1 MVYAAVAMLSLGQY
15 FDFFGALAC
24 ALGLVAA
31 LALLGG
37 SESESDSETSEIRE
51 RLGAVARSYSDLVQ
65 AIFDKFDAG
74 ARANEEPPKTGLLFD
89 VDEFIP
95 GSPKKNGADSQDKNA
110 SNRGADSSVNRGAKV
125 NHVDFWREDYWNFE
139 NSVEENLFSSDE
151 PEDQSDSWKD
161 NGEEGAK
168 DGPDDALWNDRE
180 QKEDEAEA
188 ERDSEQKR
196 ANYFGSFFKNRN
208 YPTVDDPDA
217 DGARDDGSDAPKRW
231 RRKENPDGQKDPD
244 GQSGEEQ
251 NDAPEWKKRPDRSL
265 FEDIDNLFK
274 DKSKDSESASDDGFD
289 DDSDD
294 DSDEPVAFGL
304 DYDLL
309 ENDNVS
315 LDRKLDYLRERL
327 KAGNEEAYGE
337 LARLLLQRAALA
349 KKDEEKEA
357 MAALDEIELAIF
369 TKNDYYPDRDLY
381 DDLEIIVQANL
392 QRVFFYLR
400 NGMAP
405 PLDMAN
411 RALRFAR
418 ELAGRFSQ
426 EEAARLLATAYQAH
440 GLSLLASG
448 AEAAALRSFSKARA
462 KFSALVDGGVRE
474 AEPSIGFVSVAMG
487 DAYMAIGDANSAVE
501 EFMFALETFDSFSGR
516 EGFLAENVN
525 VSFRLS
531 RAYRSLGD
539 VEKADAALEMAIQSE
554 ERLLSFDET
563 SYINPL
569 VELLEEQADKFF
581 TRGKHEEAVASLDRA
596 VSSLERFLTYDVV
609 MPRRVLAHAHL
620 ANALQRRA
628 TIHFLRNKRLLAVND
643 LERAVESLTSAV
655 KKGETFDPFAQALIL
670 VNSIYD
676 MCASYSLWDEAVKAR
691 KEAKRLYEGLPPD
704 KKKRVDDLYARM
716 LVYRAGAMLRHK
728 NRAEARVAAEEAVS
742 ILEPLCEDKDAD
754 PEKCAMLA
762 RAYGIC
768 ARLES
773 KKRPGRE
780 NSMRLFRRAKELEL
794 FVLSGPD
801 LNDQYKNAFVDDL
814 TTKAKREAKDGELSV
829 ALDDVRTA
837 AKIAVSELN
846 AGNWTFLS
854 EFVESV
860 SAAVKIAVAHR
871 GPKEGLRIIRA
882 AVRYAERVRKSYVDK
897 DWAPDEGDDISPR
910 NIAFMR
916 NIELLTVDLR
926 FTRFKLL
933 SSTDWQ
939 PEFAQ
944 YCDMRFYTPPEDPE
958 EKDDS
963 ALRRQKL
970 DPVTSYII
978 DMCDENHRGSV
989 QRRRALL
996 LSKALADSPVQLARF
1011 VDLEACRR
1019 VFMRRALD
1027 GEFEFLGSVLDIL
1040 RATLNSIS
1048 KRSDLF
1054 LADPEMREAERV
1066 FDAPRARVRNGE
1078 FDEAKTRLYWSKAL
1092 IFRRM
1097 QTNHLLG
1104 VWEGIKAADAASP
1117 PPDEVAK
1124 NLRATFID
1132 VLRAKIELVFQLAL
1146 EAGERAPSE
1155 LLAAPQTAPLAAAFF
1170 QWLLSNG
1177 QRDRAFEFARLEE
1190 KRLLGGDSV
1199 FPPMRFMCQSAFYE
1213 AIAEA
1218 AQGAG
1223 ELQFAEETLR
1233 KCEALFSSED
1243 AAFDVSFLFAESQG
1257 NVYAKL
1263 GELAYERGDLENA
1276 SSYFTKAGDVY
1287 AEELRS
1293 RGLTRQGFER
1303 YVELL
1308 SRAISGGSREEA
1320 RRVARRYREM
1330 CRLSKTWNAD
1340 FRAEV
1345 ANAFW
1350 ALTVVVLMSNE
1361 KIRASF
1367 YHSKQALKQFDRI
1380 LKWYRPSSP
1389 EIKVRRLERGFSSF
1403 LFWMRH
1409 GAYERATAILNSLF
1423 PVFKKNYE
1431 SVVNDPKE
1439 IADPKERELTFW
1451 HVASPFVVVGMFW
1464 VQLRLVGLGRFSSPE
1479 EEAQFGKTVEE
1490 LIAAAKR
1497 TPLISEGR
1505 VVTGAQEET
1514 AADSE
1519 EADAAA
1525 TESPAD
1531 AEPEDAPLKLRAQAL
1546 LSSAVARAKG
1556 TWGALRRKIKREE
1569 PTPAVSDSN
1578 ALKVALSYCMTRLF
1592 YAFWLAQKGENEL
1605 AVKERDA
1612 AIRETRKWF
1621 GAGSME
1627 ETACFYYWAVA
1638 ALRRR
1643 RFSEA
1648 IRWARTVVASFPKE
1662 ARDVK
1667 EPVLDSIPFVADA
1680 FRICAFARV
1689 ERRAPFDL
1697 VRARRDVE
1705 RGIEFCR
1712 IAFANKLFTPRSV
1725 YTELIF
1731 ARAKVERARGR
1742 LREALADATRVKA
1755 MLDKASLRGVATPS
1769 VGVKDELNEFL
1780 ISLTEEIA
1788 ARHKREGESLP
1799 ESQEARQSG
1808 DAGNGERPQ

>member
-1 MVYAAVAMLSLGQY
+1 MVYAAVAILSLGQF
-15 FDFFGALAC
+15 FDLFGALAC
-24 ALGLVAA
+24 ALGLIAA
-31 LALLGG
+31 LAFLGG
-37 SESESDSETSEIRE
+37 SDSDSDGESSEIRE
-51 RLGAVARSYSDLVQ
+51 RLGAVTRAYSVLVQ
-65 AIFDKFDAG
+65 AISDKLDAA
-74 ARANEEPPKTGLLFD
+74 ARASEKPPKSGLLFD

-95 GSPKKNGADSQDKNA
+95 EAPKKTESDSQGK
-110 SNRGADSSVNRGAKV
+110 GSSDAGSGLNRGAKV

-139 NSVEENLFSSDE
+139 NSVEDDLFASDE
-151 PEDQSDSWKD
+151 PEDRPDSWKD
-161 NGEEGAK
+161 NGEEDAK

-208 YPTVDDPDA
+208 YPTVDDPDS

-244 GQSGEEQ
+244 GQSGENQ
-251 NDAPEWKKRPDRSL
+251 NDAPEWKKRPDRGL
-265 FEDIDNLFK
+265 FEEFDRLFK
-274 DKSKDSESASDDGFD
+274 DKSEDAESPSDGG
-289 DDSDD
+289 
-294 DSDEPVAFGL
+294 DSDESTAFGL

-309 ENDNVS
+309 EDENVS
-315 LDRKLDYLRERL
+315 LDGKLDYLRERV
-327 KAGNEEAYGE
+327 KAGNEEARGE

-357 MAALDEIELAIF
+357 MAALDEIESVVFA
-369 TKNDYYPDRDLY
+369 KNDDYVERDQY
-381 DDLEIIVQANL
+381 DELELLVQANL

-411 RALRFAR
+411 GALQFAR
-418 ELAGRFSQ
+418 DFAGSFSQ
-426 EEAARLLATAYQAH
+426 EETARLLATAYQAH

-448 AEAAALRSFSKARA
+448 AEAAALRSFNKARA
-462 KFSALVDGGVRE
+462 KFSDLVDGGVHE

-487 DAYMAIGDANSAVE
+487 DAYMAIGDANKAVE
-501 EFMFALETFDSFSGR
+501 EFRFALETFDSFSGR

-539 VEKADAALEMAIQSE
+539 LEKADAALEMAIQSE

-609 MPRRVLAHAHL
+609 MPRRVLAYAHL

-628 TIHFLRNKRLLAVND
+628 TIHFLRNKRLLAVID

-676 MCASYSLWDEAVKAR
+676 MCASYSLWDDAVKAR
-691 KEAKRLYEGLPPD
+691 KESKRLYEGLPPD
-704 KKKRVDDLYARM
+704 KKSRINDLYARM
-716 LVYRAGAMLRHK
+716 LVYRGGAMLRRK
-728 NRAEARVAAEEAVS
+728 NRAEARIAAEEAVS
-742 ILEPLCEDKDAD
+742 ILEPLCEGKDAE

-773 KKRPGRE
+773 KKRAGRE

-801 LNDQYKNAFVDDL
+801 LDDQYKNAFVDDF

-837 AKIAVSELN
+837 VRIAVSELN
-846 AGNWTFLS
+846 AGRWAFLA
-854 EFVESV
+854 EFVEAV
-860 SAAVKIAVAHR
+860 GAAVKIAVALR
-871 GPKEGLRIIRA
+871 GPKEGLRILRA
-882 AVRYAERVRKSYVDK
+882 ALRYAERVRKSYVDK

-939 PEFAQ
+939 PEFAR
-944 YCDMRFYTPPEDPE
+944 YCDMRFYTPPEDSE
-958 EKDDS
+958 EKDGP
-963 ALRRQKL
+963 AFPRQKL

-978 DMCDENHRGSV
+978 DMCDENNRGSV
-989 QRRRALL
+989 LRRRALL
-996 LSKALADSPVQLARF
+996 LSKALADSPAQLARF

-1019 VFMRRALD
+1019 VFMRHALD
-1027 GEFEFLGSVLDIL
+1027 GEFEFFGSVLDIL
-1040 RATLNSIS
+1040 RTTLNSIS

-1066 FDAPRARVRNGE
+1066 FDGPRVRVRNGE
-1078 FDEAKTRLYWSKAL
+1078 FDEAKTRLYWSNAL
-1092 IFRRM
+1092 VFRRM
-1097 QTNHLLG
+1097 QANHLLG

-1117 PPDEVAK
+1117 PPDGIAK
-1124 NLRATFID
+1124 KLRETFID

-1155 LLAAPQTAPLAAAFF
+1155 LLTAPQTAPLAAAFF

-1177 QRDRAFEFARLEE
+1177 QKDRAFEFARLEE
-1190 KRLLGGDSV
+1190 KRLLREDAV
-1199 FPPMRFMCQSAFYE
+1199 LPPIQFMCRSAFYE

-1243 AAFDVSFLFAESQG
+1243 AVFDVSSLFAESRG

-1263 GELAYERGDLENA
+1263 AELAYERGDLENA

-1293 RGLTRQGFER
+1293 RGLSRQGFER

-1308 SRAISGGSREEA
+1308 SRALSGGSREEA

-1350 ALTVVVLMSNE
+1350 ALTVVVLMSSE

-1380 LKWYRPSSP
+1380 LKWYRPNSP
-1389 EIKVRRLERGFSSF
+1389 EIKVRRLERGFSAF

-1409 GAYERATAILNSLF
+1409 GAYERASTILNALF

-1439 IADPKERELTFW
+1439 SADPQERELTFW

-1479 EEAQFGKTVEE
+1479 EETQFGKTVEE
-1490 LIAAAKR
+1490 LLAAAKR

-1519 EADAAA
+1519 ETAAGTEPSPDAK
-1525 TESPAD
+1525 
-1531 AEPEDAPLKLRAQAL
+1531 PEDAPLKSRAQAL
-1546 LSSAVARAKG
+1546 LSLTVARAKG
-1556 TWGALRRKIKREE
+1556 TWGALRRKIKRED
-1569 PTPAVSDSN
+1569 PTPAMTDSN
-1578 ALKVALSYCMTRLF
+1578 ALKFALSYCMTRLF
-1592 YAFWLAQKGENEL
+1592 YALWLAQKGEYEL

-1627 ETACFYYWAVA
+1627 ETACFYYWAVS

-1680 FRICAFARV
+1680 YRICAFARV

-1712 IAFANKLFTPRSV
+1712 TAFANRLFTPRSV
-1725 YTELIF
+1725 YAELIF

-1742 LREALADATRVKA
+1742 LHEALVDATRVKA
-1755 MLDKASLRGVATPS
+1755 MLDKASRRGVATPS

-1788 ARHKREGESLP
+1788 DRRKREGESLTEP
-1799 ESQEARQSG
+1799 QDARQSG
-1808 DAGNGERPQ
+1808 DVGNGGRPQ